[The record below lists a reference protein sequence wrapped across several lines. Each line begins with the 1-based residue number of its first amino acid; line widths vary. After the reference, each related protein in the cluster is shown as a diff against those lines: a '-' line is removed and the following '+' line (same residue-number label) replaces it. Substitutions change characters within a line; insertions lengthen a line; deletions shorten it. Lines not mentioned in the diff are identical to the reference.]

1 MPPKAAAAP
10 VPVVREGAKY
20 MYIQCGSISNPIVI
34 TVNSNCRI
42 DIILDYCRRQFIQR
56 INISLKEL
64 KEAPPIKDD
73 NGDIIVNATLPI
85 LQQIYDM
92 LIQVT
97 EVNALELIDMATNA
111 GLNCATNLGNPGYE
125 SINPHQTYKL
135 GLIEN
140 NQLKPLVL

>member
-42 DIILDYCRRQFIQR
+42 DIILDYSRRCFIQKL
-56 INISLKEL
+56 NISLKEL
-64 KEAPPIKDD
+64 KESPPIKDE
-73 NGDIIVNATLPI
+73 NGDIIENTTLPI

-111 GLNCATNLGNPGYE
+111 GLNCATNLANPGYE

-140 NQLKPLVL
+140 NQLKPLVI